1 MANLRHIL
9 QKCCANNTACLH
21 IEHPIAEWRFGAAAS
36 IGSLALGPVLGKTVA
51 MITHPVRRFAAFV
64 ASAIA
69 LVSFSGG
76 AFAQSY
82 VQAEFDPSLP
92 TLTEVIGHQPGE
104 RITSP
109 EETVR
114 YLEALVAAAPDR
126 ARMIEYATS
135 WQGRP
140 LHYVV
145 LTAPENMARLDAI
158 RADMAN
164 VAAGRPSNGDALPV
178 TWLAYSVHG
187 NEIASTDAAIMMAYH
202 LLAASDD
209 PRVQQIMSET
219 IVVLDPVQNPDGRA
233 RFVSHFRNAL
243 GMTPIGDRQAAEH
256 DETWPSG
263 RVNHYMFDLNR
274 DWFTLSQPETRGKVS
289 AMLEWNPVVVAD
301 IHEMGGDQTYFFAPA
316 ADPVNPNITAE
327 QLSLYEL
334 IGRNNARNFDAIG
347 EPYFTREIFDLF
359 YPGYGDTWN
368 AHQGAIG
375 MTYEQGSAR
384 GLVWDRRD
392 GTVLPYAT
400 TVRNHFIASLSTAEA
415 VARNADRF
423 LGDYARY
430 RRANASGASGSGSYV
445 IDLASRRW
453 NAENLGRRLAAQGIE
468 VVRQAGPVTAC
479 GRSYPQGYIAVPQA
493 QPAGKLVRSLLDKDT
508 QLPREFITEQE
519 KRRSIDLDHELYD
532 VTAWSLGAM
541 SGVKIDVCNRAVG
554 GNRLTGGEAIAPV
567 GDATGAYAVAVPWS
581 DSGQAALVALALR
594 EGIEASSTDEAF
606 TKNGRTFP
614 RGTVLFP
621 VARNTPEKMARLRE
635 LAAETGAETVAIDD
649 SWVEDGPNLGSSSF
663 RRLTVPKIAIAWD
676 EGVSQLSAGAFR
688 FVIEQRLGLPVVP
701 IRTNRFGRADLSDYD
716 VVIVPNG
723 SPRGAMGS
731 SGISNLR
738 SFVSGGGVLVAV
750 GNSVRA
756 FASGDDALLAVER
769 EAALGRSA
777 EDESG
782 EAGSLTEAE
791 EIESE
796 EEYREMIADQEAL
809 PDTLPGALLNTVAD
823 TEHFLSA
830 GYDDGAVVLASGSL
844 VFTPLDRS
852 SGSNVLRFAAA
863 DSLIESG
870 YVWDENRRQ
879 MAFKP
884 YMMAQETGRGMTIGF
899 AHDPSTRAYL
909 DGLDLLIANAVLVAP
924 SRVR

>member
-1 MANLRHIL
+1 MQNH
-9 QKCCANNTACLH
+9 
-21 IEHPIAEWRFGAAAS
+21 S
-36 IGSLALGPVLGKTVA
+36 
-51 MITHPVRRFAAFV
+51 VRRFAALI
-64 ASAIA
+64 ASALA
-69 LVSFSGG
+69 LFSLSGG
-76 AFAQSY
+76 SLAQSY
-82 VQAEFDPSLP
+82 AEAEFDPAIP
-92 TLTEVIGHQPGE
+92 TLSEVIGHQPGE

-114 YLEALVAAAPDR
+114 YLEELIAAAPER
-126 ARMIEYATS
+126 AKMMQYATS

-145 LTAPENMARLDAI
+145 LTAPENMARIDAI
-158 RADMAN
+158 QADMAN
-164 VAAGRPSNGDALPV
+164 IAAGRPSNGDALPV

-202 LLAASDD
+202 LLAATDD

-274 DWFTLSQPETRGKVS
+274 DWFTLSQPETRGKVK
-289 AMLEWNPVVVAD
+289 AMIEWNPVVVAD

-316 ADPVNPNITAE
+316 ADPVNPNITPE

-384 GLVWDRRD
+384 GLLWDRRD
-392 GTVLPYAT
+392 GTALPYAT
-400 TVRNHFIASLSTAEA
+400 TVRNHFIGSLSTAEA
-415 VARNADRF
+415 VAINADRF
-423 LGDYARY
+423 LSDYAQY
-430 RRANASGASGSGSYV
+430 RRANANGASGSGAYV

-453 NAENLGRRLAAQGIE
+453 NAEQLGRRLAAQGIE
-468 VVRQAGPVTAC
+468 VVRQSGPVTAC

-493 QPAGKLVRSLLDKDT
+493 QPSGKLVRSLLDKNT

-532 VTAWSLGAM
+532 VTAWSVGAM
-541 SGVKIDVCNRAVG
+541 SGVKVDVCNRAVS
-554 GNRLTGGEAIAPV
+554 GEPLSGTEPIAPV
-567 GDATGAYAVAVPWS
+567 GDGSGAYAVAVPWT
-581 DSGQAALVALALR
+581 DSGQARLVTLALR

-621 VARNTPEKMARLRE
+621 VASNTPEKMTRLRE
-635 LAAETGAETVAIDD
+635 LAAEVGAETVAIQD
-649 SWVEDGPNLGSSSF
+649 SWVEDGPNLGSSAF

-676 EGVSQLSAGAFR
+676 EGVSQLSAGALR
-688 FVIEQRLGLPVVP
+688 YVIEQRLGMPVVP

-723 SPRGAMGS
+723 SPLGAFGS
-731 SGISNLR
+731 GGVSNLR

-750 GNSVRA
+750 GNSVRT
-756 FASGDDALLAVER
+756 FASGDDALLSVER

-777 EDESG
+777 KDESG
-782 EAGSLTEAE
+782 EAGSLTKAK
-791 EIESE
+791 EIENE
-796 EEYREMIADQEAL
+796 EEYREIIADQEAL

-830 GYDDGAVVLASGSL
+830 GYDGGAVVLASGSQI
-844 VFTPLDRS
+844 FTPLDRS
-852 SGSNVLRFAAA
+852 KGSNVMRFAAA
-863 DSLIESG
+863 EELVESG

-879 MAFKP
+879 LAFKP
-884 YMMAQETGRGMTIGF
+884 FMMAQETGRGMTIGF
-899 AHDPSTRAYL
+899 AHDPSTRAFL

>member
-1 MANLRHIL
+1 MM
-9 QKCCANNTACLH
+9 
-21 IEHPIAEWRFGAAAS
+21 IETFRRL
-36 IGSLALGPVLGKTVA
+36 LAP
-51 MITHPVRRFAAFV
+51 FAALATLF
-64 ASAIA
+64 AAQGTA
-69 LVSFSGG
+69 L
-76 AFAQSY
+76 AQSY
-82 VQAEFDPSLP
+82 AEAEFDSSIP
-92 TLTEVIGHQPGE
+92 TLSEVIGHQPGE

-114 YLEALVAAAPDR
+114 YLESLVAAAPDR
-126 ARMIEYATS
+126 ARMVEYAKT

-145 LTAPENMARLDAI
+145 LTAPNNMARIDAI
-158 RADMAN
+158 QADMAN
-164 VAAGRPSNGDALPV
+164 IAAGRPSNGDALPV

-202 LLAASDD
+202 LLAAPSD
-209 PRVQQIMSET
+209 PRVQKIMSDT

-233 RFVSHFRNAL
+233 RFVNHFRGAL

-274 DWFTLSQPETRGKVS
+274 DWFTLSQPETRGKV
-289 AMLEWNPVVVAD
+289 AALNEWNPVVVAD

-316 ADPVNPNITAE
+316 ADPVNPNITPE

-334 IGRNNARNFDAIG
+334 IGRNNARNFDRIG

-375 MTYEQGSAR
+375 MTYEQGSSR
-384 GLVWDRRD
+384 GLLWDRRD

-415 VARNADRF
+415 VALNAQRF
-423 LGDYARY
+423 LGDYADY
-430 RRANASGASGSGSYV
+430 RRANANGASGTGAYV

-453 NAENLGRRLAAQGIE
+453 NAEHLGRRLAAQGIE
-468 VVRQAGPVTAC
+468 VVRQSGPVSVC
-479 GRSYPQGYIAVPQA
+479 GRSYPSGYIAVPQA
-493 QPAGKLVRSLLDKDT
+493 QPSGKLVRSLLDKDT
-508 QLPREFITEQE
+508 ELPREFILEQE

-532 VTAWSLGAM
+532 VTAWSVGAM
-541 SGVKIDVCNRAVG
+541 SGVKIDVCNRAVSG
-554 GNRLTGGEAIAPV
+554 TPLSGDEPIASV
-567 GDATGAYAVAVPWS
+567 GDGSGAYAVAVPWT
-581 DSGQAALVALALR
+581 DSGQARLVTLALR

-606 TKNGRTFP
+606 TKDGRTFP

-621 VARNTPEKMARLRE
+621 VAKNSPEKMARLRE
-635 LAAETGAETVAIDD
+635 LVAEIGAETVAIGD
-649 SWVEDGPNLGSSSF
+649 SWVEDGPNLGSSAF
-663 RRLTVPKIAIAWD
+663 RRLTVPKVAIAWD
-676 EGVSQLSAGAFR
+676 EGISQLSAGAFR
-688 FVIEQRLGLPVVP
+688 FVVEQRLGLPVVP

-716 VVIVPNG
+716 VVLVPNG
-723 SPRGAMGS
+723 SPRGTMGAG
-731 SGISNLR
+731 GIRNLR
-738 SFVSGGGVLVAV
+738 SFVTRGGVLVAV
-750 GNSVRA
+750 GNSLGA
-756 FASGDDALLAVER
+756 FASGDSPLLSVQR
-769 EAALGRSA
+769 EAALGLSA
-777 EDESG
+777 SDDSG
-782 EAGSLTEAE
+782 EAGSLTQAS
-791 EIESE
+791 EITSE
-796 EEYREMIADQEAL
+796 EEYRDAIADQEAL

-830 GYDDGAVVLASGSL
+830 GYDDGAVVLASGST

-852 SGSNVLRFAAA
+852 DGTNVMRFAAA
-863 DSLIESG
+863 DDLIESG

-884 YMMAQETGRGMTIGF
+884 FMMAQGTGRGLTIGF
-899 AHDPSTRAYL
+899 AHDPSTRAFL

>member
-1 MANLRHIL
+1 MM
-9 QKCCANNTACLH
+9 
-21 IEHPIAEWRFGAAAS
+21 IETIGRWFAS
-36 IGSLALGPVLGKTVA
+36 
-51 MITHPVRRFAAFV
+51 FAAF
-64 ASAIA
+64 ATLITAHGSA
-69 LVSFSGG
+69 L
-76 AFAQSY
+76 AQSY
-82 VQAEFDPSLP
+82 AQAEFDAAMP

-109 EETVR
+109 EETAR

-126 ARMIEYATS
+126 ARMVEYAKT

-145 LTAPENMARLDAI
+145 LTAPENMARIEAI
-158 RADMAN
+158 QSDMAN
-164 VAAGRPSNGDALPV
+164 VAAGRPSNGAALPV

-202 LLAASDD
+202 LLAAPSD

-233 RFVSHFRNAL
+233 RFVNHFRGAL

-274 DWFTLSQPETRGKVS
+274 DWFTLSQPETRGKV
-289 AMLEWNPVVVAD
+289 AAFNEWNPVVVAD

-316 ADPVNPNITAE
+316 ADPVNPNITPE

-334 IGRNNARNFDAIG
+334 IGRNNARNFDRIG

-375 MTYEQGSAR
+375 MTYEQGSSR
-384 GLVWDRRD
+384 GLIWDRRD

-415 VARNADRF
+415 VALNAQRF
-423 LGDYARY
+423 LGDYADY
-430 RRANASGASGSGSYV
+430 RRSNANGASGTGAYV

-453 NAENLGRRLAAQGIE
+453 NAEHLGRRLAAQGIQ
-468 VVRQAGPVTAC
+468 VVRRSGSVTVC
-479 GRSYPQGYIAVPQA
+479 GRSYPNGYIAVPQA
-493 QPAGKLVRSLLDKDT
+493 QPSGKLVRSLLDKDT
-508 QLPREFITEQE
+508 QLPREFILEQE

-532 VTAWSLGAM
+532 VTAWSVGAM
-541 SGVKIDVCNRAVG
+541 SGVKIDVCNRAVSG
-554 GNRLTGGEAIAPV
+554 DPLRGDEPIAPV
-567 GDATGAYAVAVPWS
+567 GAGTGAYAVAVPWS
-581 DSGQAALVALALR
+581 DSGQARLVTLALR

-621 VARNTPEKMARLRE
+621 VAKNSPEKMARLRE
-635 LAAETGAETVAIDD
+635 LVAEIGAETVAIGD
-649 SWVEDGPNLGSSSF
+649 SWVEDGPNLGSSAF
-663 RRLTVPKIAIAWD
+663 RRLTVPKVAIAWD
-676 EGVSQLSAGAFR
+676 EGISQLSAGALR
-688 FVIEQRLGLPVVP
+688 FVVEQRLGLPVVP

-716 VVIVPNG
+716 VVLVPNG
-723 SPRGAMGS
+723 SPRGTLGA
-731 SGISNLR
+731 SGIRNLR
-738 SFVSGGGVLVAV
+738 SFVSRGGVLVAI
-750 GNSVRA
+750 GNSLGA
-756 FASGDDALLAVER
+756 FASGDDPLLSIQR
-769 EAALGRSA
+769 EAALGLSA
-777 EDESG
+777 SDDSG
-782 EAGSLTEAE
+782 EAGALTQAS
-791 EIESE
+791 EITSE
-796 EEYREMIADQEAL
+796 EEYRDAIANQEAL

-830 GYDDGAVVLASGSL
+830 GYDDGAVVLASGST

-852 SGSNVLRFAAA
+852 DGSNVMRFAAPDA
-863 DSLIESG
+863 LIESG

-879 MAFKP
+879 LAFKP
-884 YMMAQETGRGMTIGF
+884 FMMAQGSGRGLTIGF
-899 AHDPSTRAYL
+899 AHDPSTRAFL

-924 SRVR
+924 SRIR